1 MALLYRHDDSAHH
14 LFARSFASDITPN
27 ATQRTTLI
35 VAGCYIIIIGIL
47 WYVLTSSACVNL
59 SHS

>member
-1 MALLYRHDDSAHH
+1 MALLYRSDDDAHH
-14 LFARSFASDITPN
+14 LFARSFASDLTPN

-47 WYVLTSSACVNL
+47 WYALTSLCVDFSL
-59 SHS
+59 